1 MKWELLHHAPP
12 PRRCALATA
21 DDDAVDIANDV
32 LARIILDEMREFV
45 SLLDDCGRT
54 LSASRNALDA
64 AQVGIEDLRGRPF
77 WEAPWWG
84 TTRENQQFTRRLV
97 ERACSGES
105 VRGQLEMFHPQ
116 AIGQTVSVELA
127 LRPLQDASRR
137 VVYLLAEASRVSE
150 DPLGR
155 FADAQE
161 SPVDLAS
168 AKLARRLGA
177 RTATA
182 QGVQTPCAPNP
193 TVDAQCDTRP
203 LMLIAEDHA
212 DLREFLTEL
221 FTDEYRLKT
230 AADGREALSLALA
243 EPPDLL
249 ITDLMMPRLSGE
261 RLISEMRKHP
271 SLSQVPVLVLSGSAN
286 EALRLQLLVG
296 SVQDYV
302 LKPFSAPELCAR
314 VRNLAVPKR
323 ARDALQ
329 KELMSHDEDLWNLTQ
344 QLIESQRRLQRTLE
358 AQRTSEERWRVVFEN
373 SAVGVYMTDID
384 GRFLETNGRLQR
396 TLGYAASE
404 FASRSLLDLLPLDE
418 RVSRHATLAQLRAGT
433 VLEHR
438 SEHRYLCKDGNTLW
452 VNDCI
457 SMIPGTGKRPSMFVG
472 IVEDITERKLVEAES
487 QALKEKLASEL
498 VERRIADSE
507 RRKLVS
513 LAENSADFI
522 AVSSLDGET
531 EFVNRAG
538 LELLG
543 AALHWRKT
551 HLLDFMVEEDRERLG
566 PRICAALAREGRWSG
581 EVRFRHFETGAAIPM
596 LMHTFYIKEPG
607 SECRVALATISRD
620 ITERK
625 LSEVALR
632 KAQEGLAHVTRV
644 MSMGELTTSI
654 AHEINQPLT
663 AIVTNGNACKR
674 WLDRDVPNVPEARI
688 AIERIVRDGQRAGE
702 VVRRIRSFS
711 KKVDPNKTLLDIDE
725 IVDEVLALAH
735 DELLRQRVQAR
746 VERDNQPTPFLGD
759 RIQIQQVLLNLIM
772 NGIEAMSAVQGRA
785 KQLVVTT
792 RSDAG
797 REVRVS
803 VQDCGVGLDPGA
815 NAGVD
820 SIFEPFFTTK
830 PEGMGL
836 GLSISRSIVESHGGQ
851 LWAVPNA
858 SHGLTMHARLP
869 TRGEPAEDL

>member
-1 MKWELLHHAPP
+1 MKSELLNHATVL
-12 PRRCALATA
+12 RRSAFPTT
-21 DDDAVDIANDV
+21 DDDDEAVDTPDDA
-32 LARIILDEMREFV
+32 LARIILAEMRQFV
-45 SLLDDCGRT
+45 SLLDSHGRT
-54 LSASRNALDA
+54 LTANRSALDA
-64 AQVGIEDLRGRPF
+64 AQVGIEDLRGKPF
-77 WEAPWWG
+77 WEAPWWA
-84 TTRENQQFTRRLV
+84 TTRENQQFMRRLV
-97 ERACSGES
+97 ESACSGES

-116 AIGQTVSVELA
+116 AIAQTVSVELT
-127 LRPLQDASRR
+127 LRPLRDASGRI
-137 VVYLLAEASRVSE
+137 VNVLAEASRAND
-150 DPLGR
+150 DPLNR
-155 FADAQE
+155 FTEADE
-161 SPVDLAS
+161 LACELTG
-168 AKLARRLGA
+168 ATLVRRLGA
-177 RTATA
+177 RAVA
-182 QGVQTPCAPNP
+182 RQRLPTPSAPDPAPAAN
-193 TVDAQCDTRP
+193 QDTRP

-212 DLREFLTEL
+212 DLREFLSEL
-221 FTDEYRLKT
+221 FADEYRLKT
-230 AADGREALSLALA
+230 AADGREALVQALA

-329 KELMSHDEDLWNLTQ
+329 NELMSHDEDLWNLTQ
-344 QLIESQRRLQRTLE
+344 ELIESQRRLQRTLE

-373 SAVGVYMTDID
+373 SAVGIYMTDVE
-384 GRFLETNGRLQR
+384 GHLLETNGRLQR
-396 TLGYAASE
+396 TLGCTASE
-404 FASRSLLDLLPLDE
+404 FAGRSLIELLPLEE
-418 RVSRHATLAQLRAGT
+418 REIRRATLAQLRAGL
-433 VLEHR
+433 VLEQR
-438 SEHRYLCKDGNTLW
+438 SEHRYLCKDGSTLW
-452 VNDCI
+452 VNECI
-457 SMIPGTGKRPSMFVG
+457 SMIPGTDRRPSMFVG
-472 IVEDITERKLVEAES
+472 IVEDISERKLVEAES

-498 VERRIADSE
+498 VERRIADNE

-522 AVSSLDGET
+522 AISSLAGET

-543 AALHWRKT
+543 AAQEWRQT
-551 HLLDFMVEEDRERLG
+551 HLLDFMIEEDRERLRQ
-566 PRICAALAREGRWSG
+566 RICAALAREGRWSG
-581 EVRFRHFETGAAIPM
+581 EVRFRHFGTGAAIPM
-596 LMHTFYIKEPG
+596 LMHTFYIKEPH
-607 SECRVALATISRD
+607 SESRVALASISRD
-620 ITERK
+620 ISERK
-625 LSEVALR
+625 LAEVALR
-632 KAQEGLAHVTRV
+632 KAQEDLAHVTRV

-674 WLDRDVPNVPEARI
+674 WLDRDVPNVQEART

-725 IVDEVLALAH
+725 IVDEVLELAH
-735 DELLRQRVQAR
+735 DELHRQRVRTR
-746 VERDNQPTPFLGD
+746 VERCAEPAPFLGD

-772 NGIEAMSAVQGRA
+772 NGIEAMSALQGRA

-797 REVRVS
+797 RDVFVS
-803 VQDCGVGLDPGA
+803 VQDCGAGLDPRTHS
-815 NAGVD
+815 GVE

-830 PEGMGL
+830 PQGMGL
-836 GLSISRSIVESHGGQ
+836 GLSISRSIVESHGGR
-851 LWAVPNA
+851 LWAEPNPT
-858 SHGLTMHARLP
+858 HGLTMHVRLP
-869 TRGEPAEDL
+869 TRG